1 MTLTCAKIG
10 DTETIKDGIISKL
23 HSHIVLQRRLLIVI
37 HLFSSRFKTND
48 YWTLLCY
55 RMTFTFVSE
64 PRGPLLVDFYMFR
77 TPMSQFGHH
86 TLTFNDVYV
95 RRKVR
100 IGTIPE
106 LSLRKVGILL
116 CPPIPELYR
125 TILELRKGYISGC
138 HRILSVR
145 KVRIWLDKV
154 GI

>member
-1 MTLTCAKIG
+1 MKLKIQ
-10 DTETIKDGIISKL
+10 ESKFHCL
-23 HSHIVLQRRLLIVI
+23 KLWFFDI
-37 HLFSSRFKTND
+37 
-48 YWTLLCY
+48 
-55 RMTFTFVSE
+55 
-64 PRGPLLVDFYMFR
+64 
-77 TPMSQFGHH
+77 
-86 TLTFNDVYV
+86 YV

-145 KVRIWLDKV
+145 KVRIGLDKV